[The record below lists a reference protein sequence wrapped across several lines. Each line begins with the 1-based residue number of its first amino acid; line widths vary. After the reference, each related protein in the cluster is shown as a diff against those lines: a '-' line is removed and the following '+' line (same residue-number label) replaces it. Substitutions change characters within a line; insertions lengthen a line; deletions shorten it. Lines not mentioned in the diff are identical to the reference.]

1 MLLSKVKT
9 RIMRHLG
16 MTHRLWNYR
25 KNGVYCFNF
34 HRIGDAEVCKYDPNV
49 FSCTPDDLEKHLQ
62 FIKSNFEIINQ
73 SRFIDIINDGQ
84 QPNQKLAYI
93 TFDDG
98 YIDNYVLAFPILTAM
113 NIPATFFVATGLIE
127 SQTIPWWDEIAWHIK
142 HCPLDEIRLP
152 SWRESISLPEVNR
165 SNSIR
170 NVLSQFKSA
179 SASIEGQLIE
189 LRSITGLTLDNYENE
204 FMTWQHLIEMESA
217 GMTIGAHS
225 HSHRIFSSLNAVELS
240 HELSYAKK
248 LLEEQLSN
256 KVLSIS
262 YPVGNAST
270 YNNEMFEE
278 IEHQGYKLAF
288 TFRYF
293 INQNIRHN
301 KFQLARFSISEPFD
315 KIKFMELCLNAPT
328 L

>member
-1 MLLSKVKT
+1 
-9 RIMRHLG
+9 MRHLG
-16 MTHRLWNYR
+16 MTHKLWSYR
-25 KNGVYCFNF
+25 KNGIYCFNF
-34 HRIGDAEVCKYDPNV
+34 HRIGDAETCQYDPNV
-49 FSCTPDDLEKHLQ
+49 FSCSADDLEKHLD

-73 SRFIDIINDGQ
+73 SQFIEIINNGQ
-84 QPNQKLAYI
+84 PSKKKLAYI

-98 YIDNYVLAFPILTAM
+98 YLDNYELAFPILIALK
-113 NIPATFFVATGLIE
+113 IPATFFVATGLIE
-127 SQTIPWWDEIAWHIK
+127 SKTMPWWDEIAWHIK
-142 HCPLDEIRLP
+142 HCQLDEIRLP
-152 SWRESISLPEVNR
+152 SWNKSISLPANTK
-165 SNSIR
+165 SQNIR
-170 NVLSQFKSA
+170 KVLSQFKSA
-179 SASIEGQLIE
+179 SASIEEQLVG
-189 LRSITGLTLDNYENE
+189 LRNVTGLAVEHYNNE

-225 HSHRIFSSLNAVELS
+225 HSHRIFSSLNAEELS

-256 KVLSIS
+256 KVVSIS

-270 YNNEMFEE
+270 YNNEMFDE
-278 IEHQGYKLAF
+278 IERQGYQLAF

-293 INQNIRHN
+293 INQEVKHN

-315 KIKFMELCLNAPT
+315 SVQFMELCLNAPT